1 MVVPTADVVVGAEL
15 AFAPGFQ
22 GNLNARKEWG
32 MSSGNTGHWQAQIT
46 FSDSSFSDIM
56 EPNKA
61 EQDAYSFFNIRT
73 GMSNDDWTAEVYL
86 DNVTDKRGDI
96 SNTFVFDRSR
106 VAVIK
111 PRTLGIRYKKSF

>member
-1 MVVPTADVVVGAEL
+1 
-15 AFAPGFQ
+15 
-22 GNLNARKEWG
+22 

-46 FSDSSFSDIM
+46 ISDSSFSDIM

-61 EQDAYSFFNIRT
+61 EQDAYSFFNLRT
-73 GMSNDDWTAEVYL
+73 GMSNDDWTAELYL
-86 DNVTDKRGDI
+86 DNVMDKRADI

>member
-1 MVVPTADVVVGAEL
+1 
-15 AFAPGFQ
+15 
-22 GNLNARKEWG
+22 